1 MIPQGGQIPASRTPA
16 TQRQRPSKTWK
27 LDFERGRVTGMI
39 DRLEAVKQAVF
50 LILQT
55 ERFHYLIYSKNFG
68 VELEGVIGMSAGLL
82 ESEIRRRI
90 REALLQD
97 DRIRDVTDITISV
110 NGDSASVRF
119 TVVTIFGAV
128 TEEVAIDV

>member
-16 TQRQRPSKTWK
+16 IQRQRPSKTWK
-27 LDFERGRVTGMI
+27 LDFERGRVTSMI
-39 DRLEAVKQAVF
+39 DRLEAVKQAVS

-119 TVVTIFGAV
+119 TVVTIFGTVA
-128 TEEVAIDV
+128 EEMAIDV